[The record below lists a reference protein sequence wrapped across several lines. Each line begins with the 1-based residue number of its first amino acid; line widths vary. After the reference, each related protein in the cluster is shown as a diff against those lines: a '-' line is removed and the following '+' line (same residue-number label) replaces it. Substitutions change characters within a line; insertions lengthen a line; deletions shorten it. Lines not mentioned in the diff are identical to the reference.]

1 MRKMKRIALAIVL
14 TATSL
19 TFESPASY
27 AAPLYSFSNA
37 GASGVNGPT
46 QAQVNTAYS
55 GTSLAGL
62 VTINTQGIQ
71 EWVVPTTGDYWIEL
85 AGASGGYTPS
95 ALGGKGRRFKIKVA
109 LTSGQLL
116 KILVG
121 QEGGR
126 IYFSTGYAGGGG
138 GGTYLYNATT
148 SSYIAVAGG
157 GGGAGQGNTTYVYN
171 KVGVDAAEYSTT
183 SGTSGS
189 TGEWGSPGAG
199 GVGGAGGTAG
209 SSGSSGA
216 GINSNGTKGGY
227 GGNFGTKFLSG
238 GIGGTNNAGTSA
250 TTNVEGGFGGG
261 TGGGI
266 LSGYEAVGGGGG
278 GYSGGGGGGGRVSAG
293 GGGGN
298 YYTGTYV
305 SSSTNTGNGFL
316 MIQLA
321 VPPTVSLSI
330 AGSVTQVSKG
340 QSVNLTATVDDTV
353 IITFYADGK
362 RIPRCIGLSA
372 IAGTVTCIWKPTQQK
387 SVTVYSIISQGGV
400 EVAKSAPFIV
410 TAIRRTGTR

>member
-1 MRKMKRIALAIVL
+1 MKRIALAIVL
-14 TATSL
+14 AATSL
-19 TFESPASY
+19 IFESPASY

-37 GASGVNGPT
+37 SASGVNGPT

-71 EWVVPTTGDYWIEL
+71 EWVVPASGDYWIEL

-109 LTSGQLL
+109 LISGQRL

-126 IYFSTGYAGGGG
+126 LYFSTGYAGGGG

-148 SSYIAVAGG
+148 SSYIAAAGG
-157 GGGAGQGNTTYVYN
+157 GGGAGQGNSSYVYT
-171 KVGVDAAEYSTT
+171 KVGVDAADYSST

-199 GVGGAGGTAG
+199 GTGGTAGAAG
-209 SSGSSGA
+209 SSGSAGA
-216 GINSNGTKGGY
+216 GVNSDGVKGSY
-227 GGNFGTKFLSG
+227 GGNYGLKFLSG
-238 GIGGTNNAGTSA
+238 GTGGTNYASTTS

-261 TGGGI
+261 AGAGI
-266 LSGYEAVGGGGG
+266 NASYEAVGGGGG
-278 GYSGGGGGGGRVSAG
+278 GYSGGGGGAGRVSAA

-298 YYTGTYV
+298 YYTGTYA

-316 MIQLA
+316 TIQLA

-340 QSVNLTATVDDTV
+340 QSINLTATVDDTV
-353 IITFYADGK
+353 KITFYADGK
-362 RIPRCIGLSA
+362 RIPKCIGLSA
-372 IAGTVTCIWKPTQQK
+372 VAGTVTCNWKPTQQK
-387 SVTVYSIISQGGV
+387 PITVYSIISQGGV
-400 EVAKSAPFIV
+400 EVAKSVPFVV